1 MPKYNIILVDENGRA
16 ILGSSITT
24 VTNKN
29 VIENVAK
36 SHMENF
42 NKDQNEQKAIKY
54 IITQV
59 AK

>member
-1 MPKYNIILVDENGRA
+1 MPKYNIILVDENGRS
-16 ILGSSITT
+16 IIGSSITT

-42 NKDQNEQKAIKY
+42 SKDKNEQKAIKY